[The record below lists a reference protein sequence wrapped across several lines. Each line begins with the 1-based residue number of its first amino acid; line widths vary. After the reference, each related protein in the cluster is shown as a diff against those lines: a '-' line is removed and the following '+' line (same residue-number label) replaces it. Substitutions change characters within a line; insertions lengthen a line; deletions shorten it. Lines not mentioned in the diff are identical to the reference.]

1 MSERDYV
8 LGTNDAEVAR
18 LGLQHR
24 VWRPYALDA
33 WRRAG
38 ITEGDRVIDFGAG
51 PGFAA
56 LDLAEIV
63 GAAGEVVALERSE
76 RFLGAMRAQ
85 ATARGLDHLKTIEC
99 DLAKDA
105 PPALNAD
112 AAWARWIFAFLPHP
126 EEALKR
132 LASAVRPGG
141 VIVLH
146 EYLDYCTWRL
156 SPRSAPFERFVAEV
170 MASWRDTGGEPNVGL
185 DLPRWMEEAGLVIEQ
200 QRAIVEVVRPRDF
213 MWRWPAS
220 FTRINLDRLVELGR
234 FSRAEAEEIAAD
246 FARIEKMPAARM
258 VTPVVMELIGRK
270 L

>member
-1 MSERDYV
+1 MSEHDYV

-63 GAAGEVVALERSE
+63 SAAGEVVALERSE
-76 RFLGAMRAQ
+76 RFLSAMRAQ
-85 ATARGLDHLKTIEC
+85 AKARGFDHLTTIEC
-99 DLAKDA
+99 DLAKE
-105 PPALNAD
+105 PPPLLNAD
-112 AAWARWIFAFLPHP
+112 AAWARWIFAFLPNP

-132 LASAVRPGG
+132 LVSAVRPGG

-156 SPRSAPFERFVAEV
+156 SPRSAPFEGFVAEV
-170 MASWRDTGGEPNVGL
+170 VASWRDAGGEPNVGL
-185 DLPRWMEEAGLVIEQ
+185 DLPRWMEEAGIVVEQ

-220 FTRINLDRLVELGR
+220 FTRVNLERLVELGR
-234 FSRAEAEEIAAD
+234 MSQEQADETVAD
-246 FARIEKMPAARM
+246 FARIESLPSARM

-270 L
+270 A